1 MAAWHRELS
10 AYGTADAACNGTNA
24 THGHADEEG
33 GSSNT
38 VWIGVVMSVVGESCT
53 PVHLRYELADAV
65 PPACAQPTRSSPS
78 R

>member
-24 THGHADEEG
+24 THGHDEEEG

-53 PVHLRYELADAV
+53 PV
-65 PPACAQPTRSSPS
+65 QPSDVT
-78 R
+78 